1 MTKLPVFSGSELA
14 VYMVAALT
22 SGVVAHLASHGGPA
36 ARTATGKQST
46 RRNLAA

>member
-1 MTKLPVFSGSELA
+1 MTLFAVLAGTELA
-14 VYMVAALT
+14 VYMVAALM

-46 RRNLAA
+46 RNLAA